1 MSSSQPIRFQAPFC
15 INSSQRRLRRLRG
28 EFPVPSLVK
37 GTRSTGRPILPVI
50 PADKAQESW
59 YAFGK

>member
-1 MSSSQPIRFQAPFC
+1 MPKFQPIRFQAPLC
-15 INSSQRRLRRLRG
+15 ITPYQRRPRRFRA
-28 EFPVPSLVK
+28 EFPVPSQVK

-50 PADKAQESW
+50 PADKAREPW